1 MRGVPPNRTAQ
12 RTAAAIVLLA
22 LTIPAVQAA
31 DSAAHDFDGLRRQCI
46 AAAAVAQE
54 RERVVGRI
62 AHTVYLLGR
71 DLDGRRRGLAD
82 SRAEQARLLGRIEVL
97 QRSLDARPALLGADP
112 LDRRR
117 GERLI
122 AATVPELR
130 GEARAL
136 GNEYRR
142 AGALRREIAAR
153 EGELAG
159 ARAALA
165 SDRARLTEL
174 GERRLAAARGLIAMP
189 AGDAARLAA
198 LGRDTSD
205 LADLIKRADDV
216 LERARK
222 PAAADPTK
230 PTDAPVF
237 APPQTKLSP
246 PVSGPVAHAF
256 GAADEGSA
264 SQGLRFDAL
273 PGAGVIAPFDGRV
286 TYAAPFR
293 DRGVVLIIR
302 HGGLYHSVLAGLGR
316 ADVVPGEWLTA
327 GEPVGVMPEAPS
339 AHPDPQQDEDAAAA
353 SSRPLYFELRHD
365 GRPVDPQPWLAA
377 PAEGRDK
384 QTGEQR
390 VRE

>member
-1 MRGVPPNRTAQ
+1 MPPNRTAQ

-62 AHTVYLLGR
+62 AHTVYLLDR

-97 QRSLDARPALLGADP
+97 QRNLDARPALLGADP

-117 GERLI
+117 GELLI

-159 ARAALA
+159 A
-165 SDRARLTEL
+165 
-174 GERRLAAARGLIAMP
+174 
-189 AGDAARLAA
+189 
-198 LGRDTSD
+198 
-205 LADLIKRADDV
+205 
-216 LERARK
+216 
-222 PAAADPTK
+222 
-230 PTDAPVF
+230 
-237 APPQTKLSP
+237 
-246 PVSGPVAHAF
+246 
-256 GAADEGSA
+256 
-264 SQGLRFDAL
+264 
-273 PGAGVIAPFDGRV
+273 
-286 TYAAPFR
+286 
-293 DRGVVLIIR
+293 
-302 HGGLYHSVLAGLGR
+302 
-316 ADVVPGEWLTA
+316 
-327 GEPVGVMPEAPS
+327 
-339 AHPDPQQDEDAAAA
+339 
-353 SSRPLYFELRHD
+353 
-365 GRPVDPQPWLAA
+365 
-377 PAEGRDK
+377 
-384 QTGEQR
+384 
-390 VRE
+390 